1 MVFAFASSLWLQ
13 LIVAGAAAGAVY
25 SLAGMGVVV
34 TYRATGVFNFA
45 YGAVAVLVAYAVWQ
59 LNQQWHLP
67 IALAAPIAVLG
78 VGPGLGL
85 VLERFVFR
93 PLERRGAS
101 QAERVV
107 AVLGVFLLL
116 EGLMYAIWTGEVREN
131 APDLVSNHALSLG
144 SGVRIGE
151 DQLAVVGVVAVI
163 SALLWFMFRHSRIG
177 LDLRAVVDR
186 RELSQLAAIDANRV
200 SAFAWALGCG
210 FAGLT
215 GALVAPLFYLD
226 PYHLTLLVV
235 FETFSVAVVAR
246 LASLPVAAAT
256 GGGRGVASSLLTH
269 FDPRVVP
276 GFGFHL
282 PTWITYLV
290 GQLEQNLS
298 AVVLLVALVVLRRLD
313 ESSSSGRGGLISA
326 GLGGTTHLRRPSLIL
341 AGVAGLAALALPW
354 FLGTTTIGDGQTML
368 AVLIVFI
375 SIVCITGFCG
385 YISLGQAG
393 FAGVSAFVAAD
404 LATKA
409 NVPVVFAMLLGALAA
424 MGMGLLTGYPVL
436 NRRGLL
442 LGLMTLAMG
451 LLAYNLIFTDDL
463 VVGSGSIAM
472 ARPSLFGLSLAGDHA
487 FYYFEL
493 VWVGLM
499 LGLSRNL
506 RQGRLGRILA
516 AMRDS
521 ETAARSVGIDL
532 RRYKLFIFS
541 VSAFIAGIGGALLA
555 EQAQL
560 FSGLYFDP
568 LNTSLLWFLV
578 VVVAGVDSLA
588 GGVVGAVLFVMLSV
602 VVKQS
607 GVSDIVFAALAL
619 AIGSI
624 PGGSLVGVARHFWRV
639 DIVPKPALQA
649 MAAAQRAG
657 RPGGR
662 PGGRERGGVAPSRP
676 GARLEPSALAKA
688 LLSRTAGGAG
698 RGGAGTGPATGGLV
712 ERAGR

>member
-1 MVFAFASSLWLQ
+1 VVLAFAGSLWLQ
-13 LIVAGAAAGAVY
+13 LIVAGAAAGAIY
-25 SLAGMGVVV
+25 ALAGMGVVV

-45 YGAVAVLVAYAVWQ
+45 YGAVAVLVAYVIWQ
-59 LNQQWHLP
+59 LNAQWHVP
-67 IALAAPIAVLG
+67 IGLAAPIAVLV

-85 VLERFVFR
+85 LLERFVFR

-101 QAERVV
+101 QAERLV
-107 AVLGVFLLL
+107 AVIGVFLLL
-116 EGLMYAIWTGEVREN
+116 EGLMYAIWTGQVREN
-131 APDLVSNHALSLG
+131 APDLVSNHALDLG

-151 DQLAVVGVVAVI
+151 DQLTVVLVVAVI
-163 SALLWFMFRHSRIG
+163 SVLLWLMFRRSRIG

-215 GALVAPLFYLD
+215 GVLVAPLFYLD

-256 GGGRGVASSLLTH
+256 GVGLGVASSLLTH

-282 PTWITYLV
+282 PTWVTYLF

-313 ESSSSGRGGLISA
+313 EGGSTNGRGGLISA
-326 GLGGTTHLRRPSLIL
+326 GMGGGTRLRRTPAVL
-341 AGVAGLAALALPW
+341 AGLAVLAALALPW
-354 FLGTTTIGDGQTML
+354 ALGTATIGDGQTML

-404 LATKA
+404 AATKFH
-409 NVPVVFAMLLGALAA
+409 VPVVFAMLLGGLAA
-424 MGMGLLTGYPVL
+424 MVMGLLTGYPVL

-451 LLAYNLIFTDDL
+451 LLSYNLIFTDNL
-463 VVGSGSIAM
+463 VVGSGTIAM

-499 LGLSRNL
+499 LGLARNL
-506 RQGRLGRILA
+506 RRGRLGRILA

-521 ETAARSVGIDL
+521 ETAARSIGIDL

-541 VSAFIAGIGGALLA
+541 ISAFIAGIGGALLA

-578 VVVAGVDSLA
+578 VVVAGVGSLA
-588 GGVVGAVLFVMLSV
+588 GSVVGAVLFVMLSV

-607 GVSDIVFAALAL
+607 GVSDIVFAILAL
-619 AIGSI
+619 AIGSL
-624 PGGSLVGVARHFWRV
+624 PGGSLVGVARHFWRIDV
-639 DIVPKPALQA
+639 VPKPALRA

-657 RPGGR
+657 GPGGR
-662 PGGRERGGVAPSRP
+662 REAIGRMPVRP
-676 GARLEPSALAKA
+676 RVGLAPSALATR
-688 LLSRTAGGAG
+688 LMSRAGASAGDAG
-698 RGGAGTGPATGGLV
+698 RAPR
-712 ERAGR
+712 ERVSG